1 MRQAM
6 FTAECGDDVWGED
19 ETVKLLERR
28 AATLTNKKAALW
40 VPTGTMGNL
49 TALLSHC
56 SRRGEEAIV
65 GRQSHIYQYEA
76 GGASV
81 LGGIAYNV
89 VDEEEGGGPAGTLR
103 LAALR
108 AAVRRPFGGGG
119 GYGGGIAPV
128 SLLSPLPPGRRL
140 TALSLGFKHLIVHG
154 PPGGGQRH
162 R

>member
-1 MRQAM
+1 MEPVSPPPPPPPPTVELRSDTFTLPTPAMRQAM

-119 GYGGGIAPV
+119 G
-128 SLLSPLPPGRRL
+128 
-140 TALSLGFKHLIVHG
+140 
-154 PPGGGQRH
+154 
-162 R
+162 